1 MAYDHEE
8 QEQLASVKA
17 WWNQYGSLL
26 TWLLIIAMAIYVG
39 WSGWNYYQ
47 RKQSVQSSFL
57 YEELEKSIV
66 ARDNLKILRTATDL
80 QTKFGST
87 PYAQMSAFAAA
98 KSAFDAN
105 DIAITR
111 AQLSWVI
118 DHGSAEEYKAIAK
131 LRLSGLLLDIK
142 SYDSALNL
150 LETKF
155 PIQFSGL
162 VADRKGDILVS
173 QNKNDLA
180 RASYEFALKK
190 TEKNSPMR
198 PLIQMKLDALGDMPV
213 KAAS

>member
-8 QEQLASVKA
+8 QEQLASLKA
-17 WWNQYGSLL
+17 WWNENGNLL
-26 TWLLIIAMAIYVG
+26 TWLLIIAMAIYAG

-47 RKQSVQSSFL
+47 RKQSVQSSLL
-57 YEELEKSIV
+57 YEELEKSILAKDDV
-66 ARDNLKILRTATDL
+66 KILRTATDL

-87 PYAQMSAFAAA
+87 SYAQMGALAAA

-105 DIAITR
+105 NITTAR

-131 LRLSGLLLDIK
+131 LRLSSLLLDAK
-142 SYDSALNL
+142 SYDDALKL

-155 PIQFSGL
+155 PAQFSGL

-173 QNKNDLA
+173 QNKNTLA
-180 RASYEFALKK
+180 RTSYEFALEK
-190 TEKNSPMR
+190 TEKNSPISQ
-198 PLIQMKLDALGDMPV
+198 LIQMKLDALGDISI